1 MTCAPV
7 AACKEFGLTLCSKSI
22 LWRCREAW
30 VNQEGAE
37 EMEAMDIDKEQD
49 HGEGGNDAPEEDE
62 SAQVMPTEEQ
72 AAFHRQPS
80 R

>member
-1 MTCAPV
+1 M
-7 AACKEFGLTLCSKSI
+7 LCSKII
-22 LWRCREAW
+22 LWHCREAW

-37 EMEAMDIDKEQD
+37 EMEAMDIDEEQN
-49 HGEGGNDAPEEDE
+49 HEEGEDEDDALGADE

-72 AAFHRQPS
+72 AAFHRRPS